1 MGIKLPIF
9 SPYGSCRFLTWRE
22 YFMLLRL
29 ICFEPIDKSSVGGK
43 KTTNKNPTKNMG
55 NFYFV
60 VTQSWQA
67 IPHGFW
73 RNLQALQK
81 QYHMGSEGISRI
93 FKRQLVYKR
102 GLLNP

>member
-1 MGIKLPIF
+1 
-9 SPYGSCRFLTWRE
+9 
-22 YFMLLRL
+22 MLQT
-29 ICFEPIDKSSVGGK
+29 DKSSVGGK

-55 NFYFV
+55 NLYFV

-93 FKRQLVYKR
+93 FKRHF
-102 GLLNP
+102 GLFRVNSSIKGDS